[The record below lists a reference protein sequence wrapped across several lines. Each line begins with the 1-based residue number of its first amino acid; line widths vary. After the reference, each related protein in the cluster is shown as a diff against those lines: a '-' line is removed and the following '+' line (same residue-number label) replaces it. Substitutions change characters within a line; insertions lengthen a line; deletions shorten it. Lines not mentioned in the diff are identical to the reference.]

1 MNLQRNIILIAIG
14 VIVWMLIVRWSNF
27 EGQQEIQ
34 AIQNQPQSQLEMPRV
49 SAANYPADTALPTLV
64 EDLDEQPTLAVSS
77 KQLIS
82 VSTDVLDVVIDPLGG
97 DIVEVRL
104 LDHLTKMEQDGG
116 EPITLLQRSNY
127 AEYIAQSG
135 LIGGNATDTAAG
147 RPLFT
152 SLKNNYQLYEGENS
166 LDVDLVYKQNGVEI
180 IKRFEFSTS
189 DYRIGVRYII
199 NNFTPEPWS
208 STFYGQIRR
217 DSHSPQFGATG
228 GMQMQPFLG
237 AALREPD
244 KNYSKYSLPD
254 LEDGPVKASIEGGW
268 LAFSQHYFISAWVP
282 PQSEQNRYT
291 LKKQSNSDIYLLA
304 FTGEKI
310 KVGPGTIG
318 EYKVDFYVGPK
329 DQPVLE
335 ELADYLD
342 LTVDYGWLWMVAKPI
357 FAVMKYIQSLV
368 GNWGWS
374 IILLTVFIKILLYP
388 LSAAGLKSMGR
399 MRKLQPEMVRIK
411 ELYGDD
417 RQKAAQETMAL
428 YKKHKVNPAGG
439 CFPMLLQMP
448 VFIALFWVLSE
459 SVEIR
464 HSPWIG
470 WIQDLSS
477 KDPMFILPLVMGAS
491 MLLMQKLQPAPTDP
505 MQARVFQLMPVG
517 FTFICL
523 WFPAGLV
530 LYWTVNNLLSILQQ
544 WVVNKQIAK

>member
-1 MNLQRNIILIAIG
+1 MNWQRNMILAAIG
-14 VIVWMLIVRWSNF
+14 VVVWMLILRWSDFQN
-27 EGQQEIQ
+27 QQEMQ
-34 AIQNQPQSQLEMPRV
+34 FNQNQTQLQMPQV
-49 SAANYPADTALPTLV
+49 SAAGYPTSSALPTLA
-64 EDLDEQPTLAVSS
+64 EDIKEQPKAPLNSQ
-77 KQLIS
+77 QLIA
-82 VSTDVLDVVIDPLGG
+82 VTTDVLKVVIDPLGG
-97 DIVEVRL
+97 DIVEVKL
-104 LDHLTKMEQDGG
+104 LEHLTKMEEDGG
-116 EPITLLQRSNY
+116 HPITLLQRSNS

-135 LIGGNATDTAAG
+135 LIGGNATDTAEG

-152 SLKNNYQLYEGENS
+152 SLENNYQLYAGEDT
-166 LDVDLVYKQNGVEI
+166 LDVDLVYSQNGVEI
-180 IKRFEFSTS
+180 IKRFEFSAS

-199 NNFTPEPWS
+199 SNFTPQPWS

-217 DSHSPQFGATG
+217 DSHLPQFGATG
-228 GMQMQPFLG
+228 AMQMQPFLG

-244 KNYSKYSLPD
+244 KNYSKHSLSD
-254 LEDGPVKASIEGGW
+254 LADDPVKASLQGGW

-304 FTGEKI
+304 VTGEKI
-310 KVGPGTIG
+310 QVAPGTVG
-318 EYKVDFYVGPK
+318 EYKADFYVGPK

-470 WIQDLSS
+470 WIQDLST

-505 MQARVFQLMPVG
+505 MQAKVFQLMPIA

-544 WVVNKQIAK
+544 WLVNKQIAK